1 MRISLDWLSD
11 YLPTHLSVAEIGER
25 LTATGLEVEKSEVFD
40 ALPGGLRGIVVGEV
54 REVRQHPNAD
64 RLRVTKVDVGAPEWL
79 NIVCGASNVAEGQKV
94 AVATVGAELF
104 PAGSDKPLV
113 IKKSALRGEPSEGM
127 ICAEDELGLS
137 DDHAGIMVL
146 RPDAPVGQPM
156 AEYLGLE
163 SDHVLEIGLTPNR
176 MDAMSHYGVARDL
189 RASML
194 RDGQDVMWTEPTTVD
209 LSSATGGATVLKVED
224 SAACPQYG
232 ALKITVSLATSL
244 LPNPSS
250 SASRPL
256 ASTPSTRWST
266 PRTTRCT
273 PSVTPCT
280 ALTPQRSTEAS
291 WFAVPMRAKP

>member
-189 RASML
+189 RASLL

-209 LSSATGGATVLKVED
+209 LSSATGGATVLKIED
-224 SAACPQYG
+224 SAGCPQYG
-232 ALKITVSLATSL
+232 ALKITGVIGNQPSAE
-244 LPNPSS
+244 PSS
-250 SASRPL
+250 SA
-256 ASTPSTRWST
+256 
-266 PRTTRCT
+266 
-273 PSVTPCT
+273 
-280 ALTPQRSTEAS
+280 
-291 WFAVPMRAKP
+291 